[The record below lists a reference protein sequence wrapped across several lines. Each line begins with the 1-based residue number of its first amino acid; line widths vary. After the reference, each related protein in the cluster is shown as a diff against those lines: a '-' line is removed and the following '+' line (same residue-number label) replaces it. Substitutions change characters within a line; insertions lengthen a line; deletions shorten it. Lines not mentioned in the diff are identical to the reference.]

1 MTPLVEEKLVSY
13 PRYTM
18 TKWGFPKGQL
28 KKRTSIHLLFF
39 SCGRGS
45 TLAPKERVSQL
56 GKSLTDAL

>member
-18 TKWGFPKGQL
+18 TKWGE
-28 KKRTSIHLLFF
+28 
-39 SCGRGS
+39 GRGS